1 MGAIEVKTM
10 KTRSRSW
17 MPLVVSL
24 VLLSSFALSPSA
36 RAQETGFPR
45 EIQATEGTVIV
56 YQPQPES
63 LKGNVISGRAA
74 MALKLKG
81 KSEPIFGAFWFT
93 ARLDTDEEAGT
104 ATVRDIKVT
113 KARWPG
119 VKPEDEARFTQVVE
133 GAVPAEG
140 LPTSMERLSAS
151 LANAE
156 REQKSLA
163 ELRNDPPKISFETEL
178 AVLLLYDGPP
188 RMSAVEKS
196 DYERALNTPLLVVR
210 DKRSKACYLTSGK
223 LYYTAKDPLGPWQP
237 ISQLPADL
245 VQMLPKDESDSPV
258 PAKPPKIVVATEP
271 TEIIVSDGE
280 PKWKSLADGAL
291 LYVENTETPWVR
303 ELATQKV
310 FILLSGRWYV
320 SAGASGTWAFVR
332 PDQLPEAFK
341 KIPPG
346 SDLAGVRVS
355 VAGTEEAEDAVLD
368 AEIPQ
373 TTAIKRSEAKYE
385 AEYDG
390 EPKFQKIPGTSVAY
404 AENTGGQVL
413 QVGSKY
419 YAVDNGVWFVSGS
432 PKGPWSVADEVPE
445 AEISKIPP
453 SAPVYNVT
461 QVHVYDSTPEVVYMG
476 YTPGYRW
483 SFPYYGV
490 PVYGTGYYY
499 PPYYGSA
506 YYPRPSTFGLHV
518 GYNPWTGWNFGA
530 SWNVGF
536 MHFGMSWGGG
546 WGGGY
551 RPWGGCGGLY
561 GGYRPGWGGYRGG
574 NNQINVGSINIG
586 NNVNF
591 GNRTRIANNIR
602 NNPRVNTQNL
612 RRDNIYN
619 RAENRTRN
627 ADRAAVQRNVP
638 TSVQSRGK
646 AKGLDNNVLADR
658 DGNIARK
665 TKDGWQARDGNQWQN
680 VDRDAA
686 REKAKTVD
694 RGAARDR
701 AQQVDRSAV
710 QQRAQQVDRSSVQ
723 RDYQAR
729 QHGRQRETASRQA
742 PQSRPQQ
749 RSAPRSRPSGGGR
762 RR

>member
-1 MGAIEVKTM
+1 MN
-10 KTRSRSW
+10 RW
-17 MPLVVSL
+17 
-24 VLLSSFALSPSA
+24 LLSIALLALGVTA
-36 RAQETGFPR
+36 RAQDVGFPR

-63 LKGNVISGRAA
+63 LKGNVLSGRAA
-74 MALKLKG
+74 MSIKLK
-81 KSEPIFGAFWFT
+81 SRTEPIFGAFWFT

-119 VKPEDEARFTQVVE
+119 VKPEDEARFNQIVE

-140 LPTSMERLSAS
+140 LPTTMERLSAS

-163 ELRNDPPKISFETEL
+163 ELRNDPPKILFENEL
-178 AVLLLYDGPP
+178 AILLLYDGEP
-188 RMSAVEKS
+188 RMSPVEKS
-196 DYERALNTPLLVVR
+196 DYERALNTPYLVVR

-237 ISQLPADL
+237 IAQPPADL
-245 VQMLPKDESDSPV
+245 VKMLPKDESDDSV
-258 PAKPPKIVVATEP
+258 PARPPKVVVAKEP
-271 TEIIVSDGE
+271 TELVVSDGE
-280 PKWKSLADGAL
+280 PKWKSLAGGAL

-303 ELATQKV
+303 ELATQKA
-310 FILLSGRWYV
+310 FILISGRWYA
-320 SAGASGTWAFVR
+320 SAGQSGPWTFVR

-341 KIPPG
+341 QIPPG

-355 VAGTEEAEDAVLD
+355 VAGTEEAEDALLD

-373 TTAIKRSEAKYE
+373 TTAIKRSEARFE
-385 AEYDG
+385 PEYDG
-390 EPKFQKIPGTSVAY
+390 EPRFQKIPGTSVAY
-404 AENTGGQVL
+404 AENTGGLIL

-419 YAVDNGVWFVSGS
+419 YAVDNGVWFVSATA
-432 PKGPWSVADEVPE
+432 KGPWAVADAVPE
-445 AEISKIPP
+445 AEIQKIPP

-461 QVHVYDSTPEVVYMG
+461 HVHVYDSTPEVVYMG

-490 PVYGTGYYY
+490 PVYGTGFYY
-499 PPYYGSA
+499 PPYYGSI
-506 YYPRPSTFGLHV
+506 YYPRPTTFGFHV
-518 GYNPWTGWNFGA
+518 GYNPWTGWNFGM

-546 WGGGY
+546 WGGYY
-551 RPWGGCGGLY
+551 RPWGGCGGWY
-561 GGYRPGWGGYRGG
+561 GGYRPGWGGYHGG
-574 NNQINVGSINIG
+574 HNQINVGSINIG

-591 GNRTRIANNIR
+591 GNRTRIANNVR
-602 NNPRVNTQNL
+602 NNPNINTDSL

-638 TSVQSRGK
+638 ASVKGRGR
-646 AKGLDNNVLADR
+646 AQGMDNNVLADR

-680 VDRDAA
+680 VDKEAVRD
-686 REKAKTVD
+686 KAQSVDRSAVRDRAQQVD
-694 RGAARDR
+694 RGAVGQK

-710 QQRAQQVDRSSVQ
+710 QQRAQQIDRSAVQ
-723 RDYQAR
+723 RDYEAR
-729 QHGRQRETASRQA
+729 QRGRQRETASRQA
-742 PQSRPQQ
+742 PVSRPQT
-749 RSAPRSRPSGGGR
+749 RSAPRSRPSAGGR